1 MRILAIIPARGGSK
15 RLPGKNIKALNGKP
29 LIQWTIESALH
40 IDDISR
46 VMVSTDCKKTAKL
59 ALSVGAEVPYIR
71 PAELATDT
79 STSSDVIKH
88 ALDYYAE
95 QNEYFDFILFL
106 QPTSPI
112 RSAKHNLEVIKL
124 LQAKNADAIVSVCE
138 CEHSPLWT
146 NTLPSDFLSSNI
158 YAYVMDNQSSVDIDT
173 KLDFIV
179 AETIMREKQMNKILI
194 IGAGQL
200 GSRHL
205 QGALQ
210 SALPL
215 NITVVDPSSD
225 SLNIAQQRAEQ
236 VSIENAK
243 STVQYS
249 QSLPKAE
256 SFDVCIIATSAPV
269 RAKVTASL
277 LAENKVR
284 YIIFEK
290 VLFQALHEYTEVAV
304 LLEQH
309 NVIAWVN
316 CPRRLYRSYQKIKE
330 LLNQNEVLSMKV
342 SGSGWGMACN
352 SIHFIDLFSYLC
364 NEANL
369 QATENNLDTQL
380 LESKRS
386 GFYELTGKA
395 KFMLGKHSLELECTT
410 ADEVAI
416 KVSLTSDSNTIKID
430 EIAGTINA
438 ANVSAEQQFKHQ
450 VKYQSELTGLNIDEI
465 LNINTSSLTP
475 FNESCQLHTPMIE
488 LYLEHINNVLNK
500 SLLACPIT

>member
-1 MRILAIIPARGGSK
+1 
-15 RLPGKNIKALNGKP
+15 
-29 LIQWTIESALH
+29 
-40 IDDISR
+40 
-46 VMVSTDCKKTAKL
+46 
-59 ALSVGAEVPYIR
+59 
-71 PAELATDT
+71 
-79 STSSDVIKH
+79 
-88 ALDYYAE
+88 
-95 QNEYFDFILFL
+95 
-106 QPTSPI
+106 
-112 RSAKHNLEVIKL
+112 
-124 LQAKNADAIVSVCE
+124 
-138 CEHSPLWT
+138 
-146 NTLPSDFLSSNI
+146 
-158 YAYVMDNQSSVDIDT
+158 
-173 KLDFIV
+173 
-179 AETIMREKQMNKILI
+179 MNKILI

-210 SALPL
+210 SALAL

-225 SLNIAQQRAEQ
+225 SLNIAQLRAEQ
-236 VSIENAK
+236 VSIENVK

-277 LAENKVR
+277 LAKNKVR

-290 VLFQALHEYTEVAV
+290 VLFQALREYTEVAA

-309 NVIAWVN
+309 NVTAWVN
-316 CPRRLYRSYQKIKE
+316 CPRRLYPSYQQIKE
-330 LLNQNEVLSMKV
+330 LLNPNEVLAMKV

-364 NEANL
+364 NEVNL
-369 QATENNLDTQL
+369 QATENNLATQL
-380 LESKRS
+380 LESKRV

-395 KFMLGKHSLELECTT
+395 KFMLGQHSLELECTT

-416 KVSLTSDSNTIKID
+416 QVSLSSDSNTISID
-430 EIAGTINA
+430 EITGTINT

-465 LNINTSSLTP
+465 LNTNTSSLTP

-500 SLLACPIT
+500 NLLTCPIT